1 MNDRQLFKLFM
12 SSVLPLARATEGLS
26 SIKMA
31 RAFQPRQ
38 HGASTEPYVYFHK
51 VGDHRHG
58 HPSRKDVWNA
68 GRGAF
73 DHVETEQYET
83 TIQFS
88 AWIPQ
93 AGTDPDELTES
104 DILNAVSG
112 IIQSDEIL
120 TAFRAQGVGVLRV
133 TDVRSQAIVDERD
146 QFATVPTFDVT
157 LTHLRTRV
165 STIPAVATIEAN
177 FGRV

>member
-12 SSVLPLARATEGLS
+12 SSVLPLVQATDGLAGVKLARN
-26 SIKMA
+26 
-31 RAFQPRQ
+31 FQPRQ
-38 HGASTEPYVYFHK
+38 HGASTSPYVYFSK
-51 VGDHRHG
+51 LGDHRHG
-58 HPSRKDVWNA
+58 HPNRKGVWDE
-68 GRGAF
+68 GRGVF
-73 DHVETEQYET
+73 EYTETEQYET
-83 TIQFS
+83 LVQFS

-120 TAFRAQGVGVLRV
+120 AAFRAQGVGVLRV
-133 TDVRSQAIVDERD
+133 TDVRNQAIVDERD

-157 LTHLRTRV
+157 LTHKRTRV

-177 FGRV
+177 LGRV